1 MVIKKLARGFI
12 DRKMIV
18 LLVAVV
24 ALFIVLFYSGMFGGK
39 DERIKITCVGDSL
52 TYGSGVLKTR
62 DIDSYPSQLQKK
74 LGVGYLVN
82 NFGLRNATASEAGD
96 LPYLHSKPYEE
107 SLKSEPDIVILMLG
121 TNDSKVANWDASKYE
136 DGLMKL
142 VESYKALDTNPT
154 IYIMKSPHVYPING
168 DEAEYT
174 IQIPV
179 VDNELGPIVDK
190 VATNTGAQVID
201 LYSIT
206 GDMADMYTDGVHFK
220 KGGYKYITGA
230 IYDAIKK

>member
-1 MVIKKLARGFI
+1 MDIKKLARGFI
-12 DRKMIV
+12 DRKMVV
-18 LLVAVV
+18 LLFAVV

-39 DERIKITCVGDSL
+39 DERVRITCVGDSL

-62 DIDSYPSQLQKK
+62 DIDSYPSQLQEK
-74 LGVGYLVN
+74 LGIGYLVN
-82 NFGLRNATASEAGD
+82 NYGLRNATASESGD
-96 LPYLHSKPYEE
+96 LPYLHSKQYKE
-107 SLKSEPDIVILMLG
+107 SLESKPDIVILMLG
-121 TNDSKVANWDASKYE
+121 TNDTKVANWDAEQYE
-136 DGLMKL
+136 AGLMKL
-142 VESYKALDTNPT
+142 VESYKALETNPT

-190 VATNTGAQVID
+190 VAANTGIQVID